1 MECVPTGVLI
11 WRKILY
17 KGKIFAPPFYF
28 LLLRLCLSE
37 FKRKRRR
44 LQVVWM
50 GENNKGE
57 YNHVYSNAHY
67 LSRQLNTEILKIIA
81 VGPPK

>member
-17 KGKIFAPPFYF
+17 KGKIFAPP
-28 LLLRLCLSE
+28 LLFSFITTVSE